1 MSNMDKIQQ
10 LIKDNPTKFSAEFP
24 QWISENENIFDSFA
38 VEAKKVRLR
47 GFKHYSSRTIVEFL
61 RHHTNLREASGGFK
75 INDHSVPYLARL
87 FDLMYPEHKG
97 LFEYRKLGVKK

>member
-10 LIKDNPTKFSAEFP
+10 LIKDNPTKFNTEFP
-24 QWISENENIFDSFA
+24 FWVFENEHIFNSFA
-38 VEAKKVRLR
+38 AEAIKVRQR

-87 FDLMYPEHKG
+87 FDLMYPQYSG